1 MAVEFYKEFGELG
14 YLANYSDH
22 GFYDTKGIYYPTVEH
37 YYQSHKF
44 NNPTIIDS
52 ILKASTPK
60 EASIIGRDCNNTRI
74 PHFDKKKLEVMHEGV
89 YLKFSQNKDI
99 RSKLIETHN
108 QEIREMS
115 VKESFWGVGPELD
128 GENHIG
134 KILMNVRDEV
144 KKDLLDS
151 ILCQCKDKT
160 IYVIGHAKSDVD
172 SFYSAMILTRILK
185 SMGIDARLA
194 VRDEEFI
201 DVDLLQDFGMDDYE
215 VITDFSDKQF
225 ILVDQNQLNGIP
237 KENVIGA
244 IDHHRITG
252 EIDDLIEIE
261 YSSTG
266 LLIYD
271 LFKDRYSFTE
281 EDKEK
286 IALTV
291 LSDTEFLTSSRF
303 TPEDQELYKELSC
316 QLDPQELKRKYF
328 KTTIFNLDINEN
340 LLKDSKDYQVGKYV
354 IKRSLIKSFHQDY
367 LDHYHEYVDSM
378 KKNHI
383 GLLIWC
389 DYEDL
394 ETYICYQGISL
405 KFPYFTNSTYLVLDY
420 LEKEK
425 YLRK

>member
-14 YLANYSDH
+14 YLANYSNH
-22 GFYDTKGIYYPTVEH
+22 GFYDTRGIYYPTVEH

-44 NNPTIIDS
+44 ADEETINS
-52 ILKASTPK
+52 ILKAATPK
-60 EASIIGRDCNNTRI
+60 EASNIGRDRKNIRI
-74 PHFDKKKLEVMHEGV
+74 PHFHKKKIDVMHDGV

-99 RSKLIETHN
+99 RSKLIETRN
-108 QEIREMS
+108 QEIQEMS
-115 VKESFWGVGPELD
+115 VKESFWGVGPNLD

-134 KILMNVRDEV
+134 KILMQVRDEV
-144 KKDLLDS
+144 KKDLLDF
-151 ILCQCKDKT
+151 ILFHCKDET
-160 IYVIGHAKSDVD
+160 VYVIGHSKSDVD

-185 SMGIDARLA
+185 SMGIDARFA

-201 DVDLLQDFGMDDYE
+201 DLDLLQDFGMDDYE
-215 VITDFSDKQF
+215 VITDFSDKKF

-271 LFKDRYSFTE
+271 LLKDRYSFSKD
-281 EDKEK
+281 DKEK

-291 LSDTEFLTSSRF
+291 LSDTEYLSSSRF
-303 TPEDQELYKELSC
+303 SQEDQTLYKELGC
-316 QLDPQELKRKYF
+316 KLDPEELKRKYF
-328 KTTIFNLDINEN
+328 KTTIFHLDVNEN
-340 LLKDSKDYQVGKYV
+340 LLKDTKEYQVGRYV
-354 IKRSLIKSFHQDY
+354 IKRSIIKSFHQDY
-367 LDHYHEYVDSM
+367 IDHYHEYVESM
-378 KKNHI
+378 DQNHI
-383 GLLIWC
+383 DLLIWC
-389 DYEDL
+389 DYETL
-394 ETYICYQGISL
+394 ETYICYQNISL

-425 YLRK
+425 YLKK